1 MDATFR
7 PPPDRVAYFLY
18 GLQIELKK
26 KPCQTAQGKRPESLP
41 SLEIDHALPCAT
53 DRRVGEKGPSWSE
66 SMNGT
71 QGIPSSE
78 REETDWIERERKAE
92 QSESRRRAGE
102 ESRHRKA

>member
-1 MDATFR
+1 
-7 PPPDRVAYFLY
+7 
-18 GLQIELKK
+18 
-26 KPCQTAQGKRPESLP
+26 
-41 SLEIDHALPCAT
+41 
-53 DRRVGEKGPSWSE
+53 
-66 SMNGT
+66 MNGT